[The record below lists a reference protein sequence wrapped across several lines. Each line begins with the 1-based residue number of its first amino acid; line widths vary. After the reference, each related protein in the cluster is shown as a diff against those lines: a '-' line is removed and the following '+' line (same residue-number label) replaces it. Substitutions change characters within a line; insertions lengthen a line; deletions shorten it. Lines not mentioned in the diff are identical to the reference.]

1 MEYSYPI
8 DPDWTTEEIVNVVEL
23 FQKVEEAYE
32 QGTNT
37 KEVLHAYNEFKKV
50 VPSKAEEKTLFKEFE
65 KKSGFVPY
73 QVIQKAKAADNETIK
88 M

>member
-8 DPDWTTEEIVNVVEL
+8 DPDWATDEIVNVIGL

-32 QGTNT
+32 QGTRP
-37 KEVLHAYNEFKKV
+37 KDILQAYKEFKKV
-50 VPSKAEEKTLFKEFE
+50 VPSKAEEKTLFKDFE
-65 KKSGFVPY
+65 KKSGFIPF
-73 QVIQKAKAADNETIK
+73 QVIKKARAAGDGKIK